1 MLADTHGRVI
11 RKLRVSLIDACNF
24 RCFYCMPEKS
34 GFMPQSKL
42 LNADEIFAI
51 TSALVERGIEEV
63 RITGGEPT
71 IRTDFRE
78 IVSKLAQLDLKKL
91 GLTTNGYF
99 LDRHIDFLNEVNCR
113 HINVSL
119 DSLNADKFNK
129 ITRRKAF
136 DRTFANI
143 LDSQQAGLP
152 IKLNVVLM
160 RGVNDDEIMDF
171 VKFSEAHRIPVRFLE
186 VMRIGQVCSSS
197 NDLFMAADQAID
209 VIGQHRDL
217 AVLEVPRDSTSFNF
231 KTSDGGEIGFI
242 ASESRPFCGNCSRWR
257 LSADGFLRAC
267 LMSQKGVKIGGV
279 PLSDYPQLITDVLA
293 MKPTG
298 RIVQIEQNMNQIG
311 G

>member
-1 MLADTHGRVI
+1 
-11 RKLRVSLIDACNF
+11 
-24 RCFYCMPEKS
+24 MPEKS
-34 GFMPQSKL
+34 SFMPQSKL
-42 LNADEIFAI
+42 LNADEIFGI

-78 IVSKLAQLDLKKL
+78 IVAKLAQLDLNKL

-99 LDRHIDFLNEVNCR
+99 LDRHIEFLNEVNCR
-113 HINVSL
+113 HINISL
-119 DSLNADKFNK
+119 DSLNADKFNR

-152 IKLNVVLM
+152 VKLNVVLM

-171 VKFSEAHRIPVRFLE
+171 VKFSEAHGIPVRFLE

-217 AVLEVPRDSTSFNF
+217 SVLEVPRDSTSFNF
-231 KTSDGGEIGFI
+231 KTSEGGEIGFI

-267 LMSQKGVKIGGV
+267 LMSQKGIKIRGV
-279 PLSDYPQLITDVLA
+279 PLSEYPQLITDVLA

-298 RIVQIEQNMNQIG
+298 RIVEIEQNMNQIG

>member
-1 MLADTHGRVI
+1 
-11 RKLRVSLIDACNF
+11 
-24 RCFYCMPEKS
+24 
-34 GFMPQSKL
+34 MPQSKL
-42 LNADEIFAI
+42 LNADEIFGI

-78 IVSKLAQLDLKKL
+78 IVAKLAQLDLNKL

-99 LDRHIDFLNEVNCR
+99 LDRHIEFLNEVNCR
-113 HINVSL
+113 HINISL
-119 DSLNADKFNK
+119 DSLNADKFNR

-152 IKLNVVLM
+152 VKLNVVLM

-171 VKFSEAHRIPVRFLE
+171 VKFSEAHGIPVRFLE

-217 AVLEVPRDSTSFNF
+217 SVLEVPRDSTSFNF
-231 KTSDGGEIGFI
+231 KTSEGGEIGFI

-267 LMSQKGVKIGGV
+267 LMSQKGIKIRGV
-279 PLSDYPQLITDVLA
+279 PLSEYPQLITDVLA

-298 RIVQIEQNMNQIG
+298 RIVEIEQNMNQIG